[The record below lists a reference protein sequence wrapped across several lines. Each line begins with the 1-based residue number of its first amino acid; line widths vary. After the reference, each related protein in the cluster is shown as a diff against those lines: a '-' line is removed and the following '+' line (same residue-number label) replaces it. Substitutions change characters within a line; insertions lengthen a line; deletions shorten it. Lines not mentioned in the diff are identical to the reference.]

1 VKRIAVLG
9 STGSIGRSTL
19 EVAAGLP
26 GEIEVAAL
34 AAGSSWE
41 KLAAQCR
48 ELGGTPLLAM
58 ADAEAA
64 VKLEKQLDLAP
75 GSVRVGV
82 EGVTELAA
90 HADVD
95 AVVTAMVGAEGLRPT
110 LAAVEAGKTVAL
122 ANKEPLVAAGGLLM
136 AAAEK
141 SGATILPV
149 DSEHSA
155 LFQLLQ
161 CGRREDLLRATLCA
175 SGGPFREWPAEKIEV
190 AKVADALDHPTWD
203 MGPKITVDSATLMN
217 KGLEVIEAHWLFGL
231 AFEAIDVL
239 VQPQS
244 VVHALVEFCDG
255 TMLSHMGL
263 PDMRVPI
270 QYALTW
276 PERRERPQAGM
287 TLTDLSGL
295 SFQRPD
301 TARFP
306 CLELGYRAGRA
317 GGTAGAVLNAANEAA
332 VGLFLAEKIPF
343 GEIPR
348 LVAAALEERE
358 AEAAADLEAVLA
370 ADRWAREFVERSVS

>member
-1 VKRIAVLG
+1 MKRIAVLG

-26 GEIEVAAL
+26 GEVQVAAL

-48 ELGGTPLLAM
+48 ELDSTPLLAM
-58 ADAEAA
+58 ADAGAA
-64 VKLEKQLDLAP
+64 VKLESELGLAA
-75 GSVRVGV
+75 GAVRVGV
-82 EGVTELAA
+82 EGVAELAA
-90 HADVD
+90 HPDVD
-95 AVVTAMVGAEGLRPT
+95 LVVTAMAGVEGLRPT

-122 ANKEPLVAAGGLLM
+122 ANKEPLVAAGELVM

-141 SGATILPV
+141 SGAVILPV

-161 CGRREDLLRATLCA
+161 CGRREDLVRATLCA
-175 SGGPFREWPAEKIEV
+175 SGGPFREWPAEKIEI
-190 AKVADALDHPTWD
+190 AKVADALDHPTWS

-244 VVHALVEFCDG
+244 VVHAMVEFCDG
-255 TMLSHMGL
+255 TMISHMGL

-276 PERRERPQAGM
+276 PERRSRPGPGM

-295 SFQRPD
+295 SFHRPD
-301 TARFP
+301 TTRFP

-343 GEIPR
+343 GQIPR
-348 LVAAALEERE
+348 LVAAALDQCEPG
-358 AEAAADLEAVLA
+358 AAGSLEAVLA
-370 ADRWAREFVERSVS
+370 ADRRAREFVERSAS